1 MIDYHIHT
9 MLCNHAGKPMEAYV
23 KRAIG
28 IGLQEICFL
37 DHLTMSENGKDQ
49 SMSIREVGLYFQAIQ
64 RLKYR
69 YRDRIKI
76 RAGLEV
82 DFNPAYMEQVRE
94 VIGSFSFDVIGSS
107 VHFIHEKN
115 IVSYR
120 ERETGRSG
128 ADFHNFCLLYIEKMN
143 RMLDYNYFDVVCH
156 LDVVKKFNELLP
168 DHMDEKFNE
177 ILSKISYK
185 NLTLELNTSGY
196 DHPVADAYPGLALLK
211 KCRAKGIEIT
221 LSSDAHHPDSVGR
234 HFNRALS
241 DLSSSGYNRLA
252 GFYRRQ
258 RYLISINH
266 DEFVES
272 QNFNGKEKSSSSRRA
287 NPEE

>member
-1 MIDYHIHT
+1 
-9 MLCNHAGKPMEAYV
+9 MLCNHAEKPIEAYI
-23 KRAIG
+23 KRAID

-37 DHLTMSENGKDQ
+37 DHLTMSENGRDH

-64 RLKYR
+64 KLKYR

-76 RAGLEV
+76 RTGLEV
-82 DFNPAYMEQVRE
+82 DFDPEYLNPIQE
-94 VIGSFSFDVIGSS
+94 VIGVFSFDVIGSS
-107 VHFIHEKN
+107 VHFIDEKN
-115 IVSYR
+115 IVSRR
-120 ERETGRSG
+120 ERESG
-128 ADFHNFCLLYIEKMN
+128 SSAADFHNLCLLYAEKMN
-143 RMLDYNYFDVVCH
+143 SMLDYDYFDIVCH
-156 LDVVKKFNELLP
+156 LDVIKKFNELLP

-185 NLTLELNTSGY
+185 NLTVELNTSGY
-196 DHPVADAYPGLALLK
+196 DHPAADAYPGLALLK
-211 KCRAKGIEIT
+211 KCRTKGIEIT

-266 DEFVES
+266 
-272 QNFNGKEKSSSSRRA
+272 NGDNTRNASS
-287 NPEE
+287 